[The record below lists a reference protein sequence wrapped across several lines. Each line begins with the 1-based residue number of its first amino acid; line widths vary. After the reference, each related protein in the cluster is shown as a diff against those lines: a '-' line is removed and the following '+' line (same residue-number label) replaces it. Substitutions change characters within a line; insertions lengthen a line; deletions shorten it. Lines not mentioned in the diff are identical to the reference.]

1 MLPLT
6 INGDCV
12 ERVPNFH
19 FLWVHIE
26 EALTWGVNTTELLRV
41 LRKDNIAQRLLL
53 SFYRCSIES
62 VLTYCICAWYGCST
76 AAQRKALQ
84 RVINSAPKKII
95 ICSLPTLEE
104 LHSSRCLKRAQNIV
118 REIHHPGHSLFELQP
133 SGRRYTNI
141 KAKTNRLKIAS
152 TQLQSMYSM
161 LLKDE
166 CACMCMW
173 SCVLPL
179 YCIYYVVLFV
189 LECFFYDEQMVPA
202 KIAVIFFFIIMLLY
216 FVQWQ

>member
-84 RVINSAPKKII
+84 RVINSAPKKSSSAPYPQWRNCTVHAASKERRTLSEKFTILVTACLN
-95 ICSLPTLEE
+95 CSHQADGTQTLK
-104 LHSSRCLKRAQNIV
+104 LKQI
-118 REIHHPGHSLFELQP
+118 GW
-133 SGRRYTNI
+133 
-141 KAKTNRLKIAS
+141 K
-152 TQLQSMYSM
+152 
-161 LLKDE
+161 
-166 CACMCMW
+166 
-173 SCVLPL
+173 
-179 YCIYYVVLFV
+179 
-189 LECFFYDEQMVPA
+189 
-202 KIAVIFFFIIMLLY
+202 
-216 FVQWQ
+216 